1 MIESIRKMWK
11 IGELR
16 KKILYTFLMLVLFRL
31 VGVIPAPGVDV
42 AKVMS
47 QNNTSTLPTPYINA
61 SIIMQLLTIAIPAL
75 ERMSKEDDGRQ
86 KINRITRYV
95 TVGLAALQAIGLV
108 RGLGYIRSGWL
119 NYVLVGVSM
128 AGGTALAMWI
138 GERITEKG
146 VGNGVSLLIFVGIIS
161 NLFNGIV
168 AGFQTATTTGTTSG
182 WLNLIIIV
190 VTCILMTVIVTFVE
204 LGERRIPL
212 IAKQVKG
219 RRVYGGQNTHMSL
232 KVVSVGVLPLIFA
245 YSFLAFPG
253 TIAQLIDPKAEGWF
267 TRWWLTNMST
277 GSVWYLII
285 SALLIIA
292 FTFFY
297 SSISFDP
304 KQQAESLQQQGAVI
318 PGQRGKNIRQ
328 YLQNI
333 MNRLNLFAAFFLA
346 ILAAVPTLLL
356 KLAENPSLDPIALSE
371 EFVKGYYGAAA
382 EPMGRY
388 LDYLEAR
395 QKTGVGCLDV
405 PQRQHLDPLRNQ
417 PLYDSAVDLRIHK
430 RTCRVTALREGQRR
444 RGQACLEIP
453 DVVASVVEPVKGF
466 PVVGFR
472 IKKSNFLHDVFH
484 YSSVS
489 KRTIQVSFYSV
500 LR

>member
-16 KKILYTFLMLVLFRL
+16 KKILYTFFMLVIFRL

-47 QNNTSTLPTPYINA
+47 QNNTSTLPLLELVNMMTGNAFSQMTLMAMGITPYINA

-75 ERMSKEDDGRQ
+75 ERMSKEEDGRQ

-212 IAKQVKG
+212 QIAKQVKG

-253 TIAQLIDPKAEGWF
+253 TIAQLIDPKEQGWF
-267 TRWWLTNMST
+267 TQWWKVNMSQ
-277 GSVWYLII
+277 GAVWYMII

-304 KQQAESLQQQGAVI
+304 KQQAEQLQQQGAVI

-333 MNRLNLFAAFFLA
+333 VSRLNLFAAFFLA
-346 ILAAVPTLLL
+346 ILAAVPTLLIT
-356 KLAENPSLDPIALSE
+356 LAGVNPNDIPFAASSILIA
-371 EFVKGYYGAAA
+371 V
-382 EPMGRY
+382 
-388 LDYLEAR
+388 
-395 QKTGVGCLDV
+395 
-405 PQRQHLDPLRNQ
+405 
-417 PLYDSAVDLRIHK
+417 
-430 RTCRVTALREGQRR
+430 
-444 RGQACLEIP
+444 
-453 DVVASVVEPVKGF
+453 
-466 PVVGFR
+466 
-472 IKKSNFLHDVFH
+472 
-484 YSSVS
+484 SVS
-489 KRTIQVSFYSV
+489 LETVRTIQGEMSV
-500 LR
+500 RGIDMDMDGFM

>member
-11 IGELR
+11 IAEIR
-16 KKILYTFLMLVLFRL
+16 KKIIYTFLMLVLYRL
-31 VGVIPAPGVDV
+31 VGVIPAPGVDAV
-42 AKVMS
+42 KVLNAS
-47 QNNTSTLPTPYINA
+47 NTSNLPLLELVNMMTGNNFSQMTVMAMGITPYINA

-75 ERMSKEDDGRQ
+75 ERMSKEEDGRE
-86 KINRITRYV
+86 KINKITRYV

-108 RGLGYIRSGWL
+108 RGLGYIKSGWL

-168 AGFQTATTTGTTSG
+168 SGFTTATTQGTTSG
-182 WLNLIIIV
+182 WINLIVIV
-190 VTCILMTVIVTFVE
+190 VTAILMTVIVTFVE

-212 IAKQVKG
+212 QIAKQVKG
-219 RRVYGGQNTHMSL
+219 RRVYGGQSTHMSL

-253 TIAQLIDPKAEGWF
+253 TIAQLVDPDMSGAF
-267 TRWWLTNMST
+267 TRWWATNMYT
-277 GSVWYLII
+277 GSVWYMII

-304 KQQAESLQQQGAVI
+304 KQQADQLQQQGAVI

-328 YLQNI
+328 YLANI
-333 MNRLNLFAAFFLA
+333 VNRLNLFAALFLA
-346 ILAAVPTLLL
+346 VLSAVPTLLL
-356 KLAENPSLDPIALSE
+356 RWAGVSVPFAASSILIA
-371 EFVKGYYGAAA
+371 V
-382 EPMGRY
+382 
-388 LDYLEAR
+388 
-395 QKTGVGCLDV
+395 
-405 PQRQHLDPLRNQ
+405 
-417 PLYDSAVDLRIHK
+417 
-430 RTCRVTALREGQRR
+430 
-444 RGQACLEIP
+444 
-453 DVVASVVEPVKGF
+453 
-466 PVVGFR
+466 
-472 IKKSNFLHDVFH
+472 
-484 YSSVS
+484 SVS
-489 KRTIQVSFYSV
+489 LETFRTLQGEMSIRGIEMDMDNIGFM
-500 LR
+500 

>member
-11 IGELR
+11 IEELR
-16 KKILYTFLMLVLFRL
+16 KKILYTFMMLILFRL

-42 AKVMS
+42 QRVMS
-47 QNNTSTLPTPYINA
+47 QNNTSTLPLLELVNMMTGNAFSQMTLMAMGITPYINA

-75 ERMSKEDDGRQ
+75 ERLSKEEDGRQ

-108 RGLGYIRSGWL
+108 RGLGYIRAGWL

-168 AGFQTATTTGTTSG
+168 SGFNTATTTGTTSG
-182 WLNLIIIV
+182 WVNLIVIV
-190 VTCILMTVIVTFVE
+190 VTCILMTVVVTFVE

-212 IAKQVKG
+212 QIAKQVKG

-253 TIAQLIDPKAEGWF
+253 TIAQLINPNGGF
-267 TRWWLTNMST
+267 TQWWNRTMYT
-277 GSVWYLII
+277 GSVWYMII

-304 KQQAESLQQQGAVI
+304 KQQAEQLQQQGAVI

-333 MNRLNLFAAFFLA
+333 MNRLNLFAALFLA
-346 ILAAVPTLLL
+346 VLAAVPTLLL
-356 KLAENPSLDPIALSE
+356 RLAGVQVPFAASSILIA
-371 EFVKGYYGAAA
+371 V
-382 EPMGRY
+382 
-388 LDYLEAR
+388 
-395 QKTGVGCLDV
+395 
-405 PQRQHLDPLRNQ
+405 
-417 PLYDSAVDLRIHK
+417 
-430 RTCRVTALREGQRR
+430 
-444 RGQACLEIP
+444 
-453 DVVASVVEPVKGF
+453 
-466 PVVGFR
+466 
-472 IKKSNFLHDVFH
+472 
-484 YSSVS
+484 SVS
-489 KRTIQVSFYSV
+489 LETIRTIQGEMSV
-500 LR
+500 RGIDMDMDNVGFM

>member
-16 KKILYTFLMLVLFRL
+16 KKIIYTFLMLLVYRL
-31 VGVIPAPGVDV
+31 VGVIPAPGVDAV
-42 AKVMS
+42 KVFNSAGMS
-47 QNNTSTLPTPYINA
+47 NTNLLGLVNMMTGNAFEKMTLMAMGITPYINA

-75 ERMSKEDDGRQ
+75 ERLSKEEDGRQ

-95 TVGLAALQAIGLV
+95 TIGLAALQAIGLV
-108 RGLGYIRSGWL
+108 RGLGFIKAGWL

-146 VGNGVSLLIFVGIIS
+146 IGNGISLLIFAGIIS

-168 AGFQTATTTGTTSG
+168 SGFTMASGNATTSG
-182 WLNLIIIV
+182 WLTLIIVV
-190 VTCILMTVIVTFVE
+190 VTCILMTVVVTFVE

-212 IAKQVKG
+212 QIAKQVKG

-267 TRWWLTNMST
+267 TQWWTRNMYT
-277 GSVWYLII
+277 GSVWYMII

-304 KQQAESLQQQGAVI
+304 KQQAEQLQQQGAVI

-333 MNRLNLFAAFFLA
+333 VSRLNLFAAFFLA
-346 ILAAVPTLLL
+346 ILAAVPTLLIT
-356 KLAENPSLDPIALSE
+356 LAGVSANSIPFAASSILIA
-371 EFVKGYYGAAA
+371 V
-382 EPMGRY
+382 
-388 LDYLEAR
+388 
-395 QKTGVGCLDV
+395 
-405 PQRQHLDPLRNQ
+405 
-417 PLYDSAVDLRIHK
+417 
-430 RTCRVTALREGQRR
+430 
-444 RGQACLEIP
+444 
-453 DVVASVVEPVKGF
+453 
-466 PVVGFR
+466 
-472 IKKSNFLHDVFH
+472 
-484 YSSVS
+484 SVS
-489 KRTIQVSFYSV
+489 LETVRTIQGEMSV
-500 LR
+500 RGIDMDMDGFM

>member
-11 IGELR
+11 IEELR
-16 KKILYTFLMLVLFRL
+16 KKILYTFMMLVLFRL
-31 VGVIPAPGVDV
+31 VGVIPAPGVDI

-47 QNNTSTLPTPYINA
+47 QNNTSTLPLLELVNMMTGNAFSQMTLMAMGITPYINA

-75 ERMSKEDDGRQ
+75 ERMSKEEDGRQ

-108 RGLGYIRSGWL
+108 RGLGYIKAGWL

-168 AGFQTATTTGTTSG
+168 SGFNTATTTGTTSG
-182 WLNLIIIV
+182 WINLLVII

-212 IAKQVKG
+212 QIAKQVKG

-253 TIAQLIDPKAEGWF
+253 TIAQLIDPQTKGWF
-267 TRWWLTNMST
+267 TIWWKNNMYT
-277 GSVWYLII
+277 GSVWYMII

-304 KQQAESLQQQGAVI
+304 KQQAEQLQQQGAVI

-333 MNRLNLFAAFFLA
+333 VNRLNLFAAFFLA

-356 KLAENPSLDPIALSE
+356 RLAGVQVPFAASSILIA
-371 EFVKGYYGAAA
+371 V
-382 EPMGRY
+382 
-388 LDYLEAR
+388 
-395 QKTGVGCLDV
+395 
-405 PQRQHLDPLRNQ
+405 
-417 PLYDSAVDLRIHK
+417 
-430 RTCRVTALREGQRR
+430 
-444 RGQACLEIP
+444 
-453 DVVASVVEPVKGF
+453 
-466 PVVGFR
+466 
-472 IKKSNFLHDVFH
+472 
-484 YSSVS
+484 SVS
-489 KRTIQVSFYSV
+489 LETIRTIQGEMSV
-500 LR
+500 RGIDMDMDGFM

>member
-16 KKILYTFLMLVLFRL
+16 KKIIYTFLMLLVYRL
-31 VGVIPAPGVDV
+31 VGVIPAPGVDAV
-42 AKVMS
+42 KVFAS
-47 QNNTSTLPTPYINA
+47 EQVSNLPLLGLVNMMTGNAFEKMTVMAMGITPYINA

-75 ERMSKEDDGRQ
+75 ERLSKEEDGRQ

-108 RGLGYIRSGWL
+108 RGLGYIKAGWI
-119 NYVLVGVSM
+119 NYVLVGVTM

-161 NLFNGIV
+161 NLFNGIIS
-168 AGFQTATTTGTTSG
+168 GFNTAANSGTTSG
-182 WLNLIIIV
+182 WINLIVIIV
-190 VTCILMTVIVTFVE
+190 TTILMTVVVTFVE

-212 IAKQVKG
+212 QIAKQVKG
-219 RRVYGGQNTHMSL
+219 RRVYGGQSTHMSL

-253 TIAQLIDPKAEGWF
+253 TIAQLVDPQAKGWF
-267 TRWWLTNMST
+267 TQFWLRNMQT
-277 GSVWYLII
+277 GSVWYMII

-304 KQQAESLQQQGAVI
+304 KQQAEQLQQQGAVI

-333 MNRLNLFAAFFLA
+333 MNRLNLFAALFLA
-346 ILAAVPTLLL
+346 VLSAVPTLLL
-356 KLAENPSLDPIALSE
+356 RLAGVSVPFAASSILIAVSVSLETI
-371 EFVKGYYGAAA
+371 
-382 EPMGRY
+382 
-388 LDYLEAR
+388 
-395 QKTGVGCLDV
+395 
-405 PQRQHLDPLRNQ
+405 
-417 PLYDSAVDLRIHK
+417 
-430 RTCRVTALREGQRR
+430 RTLQGEMSI
-444 RGQACLEIP
+444 RGI
-453 DVVASVVEPVKGF
+453 DMDMDN
-466 PVVGFR
+466 VGFM
-472 IKKSNFLHDVFH
+472 
-484 YSSVS
+484 
-489 KRTIQVSFYSV
+489 
-500 LR
+500 

>member
-1 MIESIRKMWK
+1 MIENIRKMWK
-11 IGELR
+11 IGEIR
-16 KKILYTFLMLVLFRL
+16 KKLIYTFLMLVLYRL
-31 VGVIPAPGVDV
+31 VGVIPAPGVD
-42 AKVMS
+42 AARVMASNNVNNYPLLELVNMMTGNNFS
-47 QNNTSTLPTPYINA
+47 QMTVMAMGITPYINA

-75 ERMSKEDDGRQ
+75 ERISKEEDGRQ

-108 RGLGYIRSGWL
+108 RGMSGIDTARFGWL
-119 NYVLVGVSM
+119 AYVLVGVSM

-138 GERITEKG
+138 GERVTEKG

-168 AGFQTATTTGTTSG
+168 SGFGTAVTQGTTSG
-182 WLNLIIIV
+182 WVNVIGII

-212 IAKQVKG
+212 QIAKQVKG

-253 TIAQLIDPKAEGWF
+253 TIAQLVAPNGGF
-267 TRWWLTNMST
+267 TQWWNRTMYT
-277 GSVWYLII
+277 GSVWYMIV
-285 SALLIIA
+285 SALLIVA

-304 KQQAESLQQQGAVI
+304 KQQAEQLQQQGAVI
-318 PGQRGKNIRQ
+318 PGQRGKNVRQ

-333 MNRLNLFAAFFLA
+333 VSRLNLFAALFLA

-356 KLAENPSLDPIALSE
+356 RLAGVSVPFAASSILIA
-371 EFVKGYYGAAA
+371 V
-382 EPMGRY
+382 
-388 LDYLEAR
+388 
-395 QKTGVGCLDV
+395 
-405 PQRQHLDPLRNQ
+405 
-417 PLYDSAVDLRIHK
+417 
-430 RTCRVTALREGQRR
+430 
-444 RGQACLEIP
+444 
-453 DVVASVVEPVKGF
+453 
-466 PVVGFR
+466 
-472 IKKSNFLHDVFH
+472 
-484 YSSVS
+484 SVS
-489 KRTIQVSFYSV
+489 LETIRTIQGEMSV
-500 LR
+500 RGIDMDMDNIGFM

>member
-1 MIESIRKMWK
+1 MIENIRKMWK
-11 IGELR
+11 ITELR
-16 KKILYTFLMLVLFRL
+16 KKIIYTFLMLVLFRL
-31 VGVIPAPGVDV
+31 VGVIPAPGVDAV
-42 AKVMS
+42 RAMNS
-47 QNNTSTLPTPYINA
+47 QNASQLPLLELVNMMTGNNFSQMTIMAMGITPYINA

-75 ERMSKEDDGRQ
+75 ERLSKEEDGRQ

-108 RGLGYIRSGWL
+108 RGLGYIKSGWL

-146 VGNGVSLLIFVGIIS
+146 IGNGISLLIFVGIIS

-168 AGFQTATTTGTTSG
+168 AGFTTASTTGTTSG
-182 WLNLIIIV
+182 WINLLVIV
-190 VTCILMTVIVTFVE
+190 VTSILMTVVVTFVE

-212 IAKQVKG
+212 QIAKQVKG
-219 RRVYGGQNTHMSL
+219 RRVYGGQSTHMSL

-253 TIAQLIDPKAEGWF
+253 TIAQLIDPQMNGWF
-267 TRWWLTNMST
+267 TRWWTMNMYT
-277 GSVWYLII
+277 GSVWYMII

-304 KQQAESLQQQGAVI
+304 KQQAEQLQQQGAVI

-333 MNRLNLFAAFFLA
+333 MNRLNLFAALFLA
-346 ILAAVPTLLL
+346 VLAAVPTLLL
-356 KLAENPSLDPIALSE
+356 RLAGVQVPFAASSILIA
-371 EFVKGYYGAAA
+371 V
-382 EPMGRY
+382 
-388 LDYLEAR
+388 
-395 QKTGVGCLDV
+395 
-405 PQRQHLDPLRNQ
+405 
-417 PLYDSAVDLRIHK
+417 
-430 RTCRVTALREGQRR
+430 
-444 RGQACLEIP
+444 
-453 DVVASVVEPVKGF
+453 
-466 PVVGFR
+466 
-472 IKKSNFLHDVFH
+472 
-484 YSSVS
+484 SVS
-489 KRTIQVSFYSV
+489 LETIRTIQGEMSV
-500 LR
+500 RGIDMDMENVGFM

>member
-11 IGELR
+11 IEELR
-16 KKILYTFLMLVLFRL
+16 RKILYTFLMLVLFRL
-31 VGVIPAPGVDV
+31 VGVIPCPGVDV

-47 QNNTSTLPTPYINA
+47 QNNTSSLPLLELVNMMTGNAFSQMTLMAMGITPYINA

-75 ERMSKEDDGRQ
+75 ERMSKEDDGRE

-108 RGLGYIRSGWL
+108 RGMGYIKDGWL

-138 GERITEKG
+138 GERVTEKG

-168 AGFQTATTTGTTSG
+168 AGFNTATTTGTTSG
-182 WLNLIIIV
+182 WVNLIVIV

-212 IAKQVKG
+212 QIAKQVKG

-267 TRWWLTNMST
+267 TQWWTRNMYT
-277 GSVWYLII
+277 GSVWYMII

-304 KQQAESLQQQGAVI
+304 KQQAEQLQQQGAVI

-328 YLQNI
+328 YLQTI
-333 MNRLNLFAAFFLA
+333 MNRLNLFAALFLA
-346 ILAAVPTLLL
+346 VLAAVPTLLL
-356 KLAENPSLDPIALSE
+356 RLAGVQVPFAASSILIA
-371 EFVKGYYGAAA
+371 V
-382 EPMGRY
+382 
-388 LDYLEAR
+388 
-395 QKTGVGCLDV
+395 
-405 PQRQHLDPLRNQ
+405 
-417 PLYDSAVDLRIHK
+417 
-430 RTCRVTALREGQRR
+430 
-444 RGQACLEIP
+444 
-453 DVVASVVEPVKGF
+453 
-466 PVVGFR
+466 
-472 IKKSNFLHDVFH
+472 
-484 YSSVS
+484 SVS
-489 KRTIQVSFYSV
+489 LETVRTIQGEMSV
-500 LR
+500 RGIDMDATGFM

>member
-11 IGELR
+11 IEELR
-16 KKILYTFLMLVLFRL
+16 KKILYTFMMLILFRL

-42 AKVMS
+42 QRVMS
-47 QNNTSTLPTPYINA
+47 QNNTSTLPLLELVNMMTGNAFSQMTLMAMGITPYINA

-75 ERMSKEDDGRQ
+75 ERMSKEEDGRE

-108 RGLGYIRSGWL
+108 RGLGYIKAGWL

-168 AGFQTATTTGTTSG
+168 SGFNTATTTGTTSG
-182 WLNLIIIV
+182 WVNLIVIV
-190 VTCILMTVIVTFVE
+190 VTCILMTVVVTFVE

-212 IAKQVKG
+212 QIAKQVKG

-333 MNRLNLFAAFFLA
+333 VNRLNLFAAFFLA

-356 KLAENPSLDPIALSE
+356 RLAGVQVPFAASSILIA
-371 EFVKGYYGAAA
+371 V
-382 EPMGRY
+382 
-388 LDYLEAR
+388 
-395 QKTGVGCLDV
+395 
-405 PQRQHLDPLRNQ
+405 
-417 PLYDSAVDLRIHK
+417 
-430 RTCRVTALREGQRR
+430 
-444 RGQACLEIP
+444 
-453 DVVASVVEPVKGF
+453 
-466 PVVGFR
+466 
-472 IKKSNFLHDVFH
+472 
-484 YSSVS
+484 SVS
-489 KRTIQVSFYSV
+489 LETVRTIQGEMSV
-500 LR
+500 RGIDMDMDGFM

>member
-1 MIESIRKMWK
+1 MIENLRKMWK
-11 IGELR
+11 IEELR
-16 KKILYTFLMLVLFRL
+16 KKILYTFMMLVLFRL

-47 QNNTSTLPTPYINA
+47 QNNTSTLPLLELVNMMTGNAFSQMTLMAMGITPYINA

-75 ERMSKEDDGRQ
+75 ERMSKEDDGRE

-108 RGLGYIRSGWL
+108 RGLGYIKAGWL

-168 AGFQTATTTGTTSG
+168 AGFNTATTTGTTSG
-182 WLNLIIIV
+182 WVNLIVIV

-212 IAKQVKG
+212 QIAKQVKG

-253 TIAQLIDPKAEGWF
+253 TIAQLIDPKTEGWF
-267 TRWWLTNMST
+267 TQWWTRNMYT
-277 GSVWYLII
+277 GSVWYMII

-304 KQQAESLQQQGAVI
+304 KQQAEQLQQQGAVI

-328 YLQNI
+328 YLQTI
-333 MNRLNLFAAFFLA
+333 MNRLNLFAALFLA
-346 ILAAVPTLLL
+346 VLAAVPTLLL
-356 KLAENPSLDPIALSE
+356 RLAGVQVPFAASSILIA
-371 EFVKGYYGAAA
+371 V
-382 EPMGRY
+382 
-388 LDYLEAR
+388 
-395 QKTGVGCLDV
+395 
-405 PQRQHLDPLRNQ
+405 
-417 PLYDSAVDLRIHK
+417 
-430 RTCRVTALREGQRR
+430 
-444 RGQACLEIP
+444 
-453 DVVASVVEPVKGF
+453 
-466 PVVGFR
+466 
-472 IKKSNFLHDVFH
+472 
-484 YSSVS
+484 SVS
-489 KRTIQVSFYSV
+489 LETVRTIQGEMSV
-500 LR
+500 RGIDMDATGFM

>member
-11 IGELR
+11 IEELR
-16 KKILYTFLMLVLFRL
+16 KKILYTFFMLVIFRL

-47 QNNTSTLPTPYINA
+47 QNNTNTLPLLELVNMMTGNAFSQMTLMAMGITPYINA

-212 IAKQVKG
+212 QIAKQVKG

-267 TRWWLTNMST
+267 TRWWLMNMST

-333 MNRLNLFAAFFLA
+333 VNRLNLFAAFFLA

-356 KLAENPSLDPIALSE
+356 KTAGVQVPFAASSILIA
-371 EFVKGYYGAAA
+371 V
-382 EPMGRY
+382 
-388 LDYLEAR
+388 
-395 QKTGVGCLDV
+395 
-405 PQRQHLDPLRNQ
+405 
-417 PLYDSAVDLRIHK
+417 
-430 RTCRVTALREGQRR
+430 
-444 RGQACLEIP
+444 
-453 DVVASVVEPVKGF
+453 
-466 PVVGFR
+466 
-472 IKKSNFLHDVFH
+472 
-484 YSSVS
+484 SVS
-489 KRTIQVSFYSV
+489 LETVRTIQGEMSV
-500 LR
+500 RGIDMDMDGFM

>member
-1 MIESIRKMWK
+1 MVESIRKMWK
-11 IGELR
+11 IHELR
-16 KKILYTFLMLVLFRL
+16 KKVIYTFLMLVLYRL
-31 VGVIPAPGVDV
+31 VSVIPAPGVDLSKINSQMNLPLLDLV
-42 AKVMS
+42 NMMTGNAFSQMTVMAMGI
-47 QNNTSTLPTPYINA
+47 TPYINA

-75 ERMSKEDDGRQ
+75 ERLSKEEDGRQ

-95 TVGLAALQAIGLV
+95 TVGLAALQAVGLV
-108 RGLGYIRSGWL
+108 RGLGYIKSGVL
-119 NYVLVGVSM
+119 NYILVGVVM

-146 VGNGVSLLIFVGIIS
+146 IGNGVSLLIFVGIIS

-168 AGFQTATTTGTTSG
+168 SGFSTAVTQGTTSG
-182 WLNLIIIV
+182 WVNVIGII
-190 VTCILMTVIVTFVE
+190 VTCIIMTVVVTFVE

-212 IAKQVKG
+212 QIAKQVKG

-253 TIAQLIDPKAEGWF
+253 TIAQLVAPNGGF
-267 TRWWLTNMST
+267 TQWWNRTMYT
-277 GSVWYLII
+277 GSVWYMIV

-304 KQQAESLQQQGAVI
+304 KQQAEQLQQQGAVI

-333 MNRLNLFAAFFLA
+333 VSRLNLFAALFLA

-356 KLAENPSLDPIALSE
+356 RLAGVSVPFAASSILIA
-371 EFVKGYYGAAA
+371 V
-382 EPMGRY
+382 
-388 LDYLEAR
+388 
-395 QKTGVGCLDV
+395 
-405 PQRQHLDPLRNQ
+405 
-417 PLYDSAVDLRIHK
+417 
-430 RTCRVTALREGQRR
+430 
-444 RGQACLEIP
+444 
-453 DVVASVVEPVKGF
+453 
-466 PVVGFR
+466 
-472 IKKSNFLHDVFH
+472 
-484 YSSVS
+484 SVS
-489 KRTIQVSFYSV
+489 LETIRTIQGEMSV
-500 LR
+500 RGIDMDMDNVGFM

>member
-1 MIESIRKMWK
+1 MIENIRKMWK
-11 IGELR
+11 ITELR
-16 KKILYTFLMLVLFRL
+16 KKILYTFMMLVIFRL

-42 AKVMS
+42 AKVAS
-47 QNNTSTLPTPYINA
+47 ANNTSSLPLLELVNMMTGNAFSQMTLMAMGITPYINA

-75 ERMSKEDDGRQ
+75 ERMSKDEEGGRE

-108 RGLGYIRSGWL
+108 RGLGYIKAGWL

-146 VGNGVSLLIFVGIIS
+146 IGNGVSLLIFVGIIS

-168 AGFQTATTTGTTSG
+168 SGFNTASTTGTTSG
-182 WLNLIIIV
+182 WINLLVIIV
-190 VTCILMTVIVTFVE
+190 TTILMTVVVTFVE

-212 IAKQVKG
+212 QIAKQVKG
-219 RRVYGGQNTHMSL
+219 RRVYGGQSTHMSL

-253 TIAQLIDPKAEGWF
+253 TIAQLIDPNANGWF
-267 TRWWLTNMST
+267 TRWWMTNMYT
-277 GSVWYLII
+277 GRVWYMII

-304 KQQAESLQQQGAVI
+304 KQQAEQLQQQGAVI

-333 MNRLNLFAAFFLA
+333 VGRLNLFAALFLA
-346 ILAAVPTLLL
+346 VLAAVPTLLL
-356 KLAENPSLDPIALSE
+356 RLAGVQVPFAASSILIA
-371 EFVKGYYGAAA
+371 V
-382 EPMGRY
+382 
-388 LDYLEAR
+388 
-395 QKTGVGCLDV
+395 
-405 PQRQHLDPLRNQ
+405 
-417 PLYDSAVDLRIHK
+417 
-430 RTCRVTALREGQRR
+430 
-444 RGQACLEIP
+444 
-453 DVVASVVEPVKGF
+453 
-466 PVVGFR
+466 
-472 IKKSNFLHDVFH
+472 
-484 YSSVS
+484 SVS
-489 KRTIQVSFYSV
+489 LETIRTIQGEMSIRGIDMDMENVGFM
-500 LR
+500 